1 MPKKINQQVVVV
13 TGASSGIG
21 RVTARMFA
29 ERGASVVV
37 GARNVE
43 ALGDLA
49 QEIKQAGGHAIAVP
63 TDVSERHQVDHLAQ
77 AAVDHFG
84 RIDTWVNNAGV
95 SLYATFDKLT
105 DAEIRR
111 VMDVNFMGTVYGM
124 QAALSIM
131 QAAGGGTIINI
142 SSVAGKR
149 AIPLQSVY
157 SASKY
162 AIVGLGEAVRTELAA
177 QGLEINVCT
186 ICPPSI
192 NTPFFDHARTKEGR
206 APKPLPPVYEPE
218 AVAEA
223 ILSCA
228 ENPQREV
235 LIGAAGKAFAVLNI
249 VAPGLSDWYL
259 GKTGVEGQLLDEP
272 KSADVPDNLFR
283 VPAETRERSG
293 WTFTGEKASA
303 SASRQPALIKR
314 HPLALCAAAFVAAT
328 LASGFL
334 FGPGEA

>member
-1 MPKKINQQVVVV
+1 MTKKISEQVVVV

-21 RVTARMFA
+21 RITARMFA
-29 ERGASVVV
+29 ERGARVVI

-49 QEIKQAGGHAIAVP
+49 QRIKQAGGQAVAVP
-63 TDVSERHQVDHLAQ
+63 TDVSERHQVDHLAR

-95 SLYATFDKLT
+95 SVYATFDKLT

-111 VMDVNFMGTVYGM
+111 VMDVNFMGTVYGV
-124 QAALSIM
+124 QAALPIM
-131 QAAGGGTIINI
+131 RASGSGTIINVASI
-142 SSVAGKR
+142 AGKR

-157 SASKY
+157 SASKF
-162 AIVGLGEAVRTELAA
+162 AIVGLGEALRTELAGK
-177 QGLEINVCT
+177 GLEINVCT
-186 ICPPSI
+186 VCPPSV

-218 AVAEA
+218 TIAEA

-235 LIGAAGKAFAVLNI
+235 LIGAAGKAFAILNTL
-249 VAPGLSDWYL
+249 APGLSDWYL
-259 GKTGVEGQLLDEP
+259 GKTGFEGQLLDEP
-272 KSADVPDNLFR
+272 KPADAPDNLFR
-283 VPAETRERSG
+283 PVAETRERSH
-293 WTFTGEKASA
+293 WTIMGQKDDASD
-303 SASRQPALIKR
+303 SSSPDLVKR
-314 HPLALCAAAFVAAT
+314 HPVALCAAAFVAAA
-328 LASGFL
+328 LAGRYL